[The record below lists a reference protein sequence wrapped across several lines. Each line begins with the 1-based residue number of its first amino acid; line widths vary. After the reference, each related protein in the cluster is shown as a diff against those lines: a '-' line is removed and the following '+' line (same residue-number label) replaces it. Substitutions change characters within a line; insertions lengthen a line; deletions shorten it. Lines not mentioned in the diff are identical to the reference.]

1 MWLRSQDKTKLVNLK
16 EIQYIT
22 ISKSYGSKDGEG
34 NKLNSAIVIQYS
46 QSSVIS
52 MGLYK
57 NIEDAMRIMGEIEKF
72 LENNEEK
79 VFQMP

>member
-1 MWLRSQDKTKLVNLK
+1 MWLRSQDKTKLVNLRNI
-16 EIQYIT
+16 EHIT
-22 ISKSYGSKDGEG
+22 ISKSYGSKDNDG

-46 QSSVIS
+46 PSSVTS

-57 NIEDAMRIMGEIEKF
+57 NTEDAMRIMGEIEKF
-72 LENNEEK
+72 LENNEEN